1 METLK
6 TGHRQYNAIDIMKVI
21 MALLVVMIHK
31 PFFSPEHPF
40 AKYIS
45 EEVIAS
51 IAGVAA
57 AEVEGV
63 SSIVGGRD
71 LTDKLG
77 NHKVSPG
84 KGIHLAITDEAVVVE
99 LSITV
104 DSTAPVRKVAEQVQE
119 AVISCVRDMTGLTV
133 SLPLRLNWPTARL
146 SQARPA
152 RCWALP
158 QAP

>member
-1 METLK
+1 MAELK
-6 TGHRQYNAIDIMKVI
+6 EYVSQQEELGT
-21 MALLVVMIHK
+21 IH
-31 PFFSPEHPF
+31 
-40 AKYIS
+40 IS

-51 IAGVAA
+51 IAAVAA

-63 SSIVGGRD
+63 SGIVGGRD

-84 KGIHLAITDEAVVVE
+84 KGIHLTITEEAVVVE

-104 DSTAPVRKVAEQVQE
+104 DSAAAVRRVAEQVQD

-133 SLPLRLNWPTARL
+133 NRVNVNVTGITF
-146 SQARPA
+146 QA
-152 RCWALP
+152 
-158 QAP
+158 

>member
-1 METLK
+1 MAELK
-6 TGHRQYNAIDIMKVI
+6 EYVSQQEELGT
-21 MALLVVMIHK
+21 IH
-31 PFFSPEHPF
+31 
-40 AKYIS
+40 IS

-51 IAGVAA
+51 IAAVAA

-63 SSIVGGRD
+63 SGIVGGRD

-84 KGIHLAITDEAVVVE
+84 KGIRLAITDEAVEVE

-104 DSTAPVRKVAEQVQE
+104 DSTSAVRKVAEQVQD

-133 SLPLRLNWPTARL
+133 NRVNVNVTGITF
-146 SQARPA
+146 QA
-152 RCWALP
+152 
-158 QAP
+158 

>member
-1 METLK
+1 MAELK
-6 TGHRQYNAIDIMKVI
+6 EYVSQQEELGT
-21 MALLVVMIHK
+21 IH
-31 PFFSPEHPF
+31 
-40 AKYIS
+40 IS

-99 LSITV
+99 LSIAG
-104 DSTAPVRKVAEQVQE
+104 DSTAPVREVAEQVQE

-133 SLPLRLNWPTARL
+133 SLVNVNVTGITF
-146 SQARPA
+146 PA
-152 RCWALP
+152 
-158 QAP
+158 

>member
-1 METLK
+1 MAELK
-6 TGHRQYNAIDIMKVI
+6 EYVSQQEELGT
-21 MALLVVMIHK
+21 IH
-31 PFFSPEHPF
+31 
-40 AKYIS
+40 IS

-51 IAGVAA
+51 IAAVAA

-63 SSIVGGRD
+63 SGIIGGRD

-84 KGIHLAITDEAVVVE
+84 KGIHLTITEEAVVVE

-104 DSTAPVRKVAEQVQE
+104 DSAAAVRRVAEQVQD

-133 SLPLRLNWPTARL
+133 NRVNVNVTGITF
-146 SQARPA
+146 QA
-152 RCWALP
+152 
-158 QAP
+158 